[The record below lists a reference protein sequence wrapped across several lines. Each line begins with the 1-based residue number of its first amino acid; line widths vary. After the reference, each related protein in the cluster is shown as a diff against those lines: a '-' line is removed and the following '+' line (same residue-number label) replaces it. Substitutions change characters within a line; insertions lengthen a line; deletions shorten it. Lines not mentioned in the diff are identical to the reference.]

1 MKTPG
6 RNEPCWCKS
15 GKKYKHCHRDVE
27 GQPSVATHTVHQALG
42 SFKKTKKCSA
52 PQPLLHEC
60 SSKIINAHT
69 VSKSSSLKAIAK
81 DGHVLKIS
89 LDLKSKAAPKIVLDE
104 IGINNASTFT
114 GFCSVHDKKIFS
126 PIEDEP
132 FKPMPQHCF
141 LVTYRG
147 LAKELFS
154 KDFAS
159 KAFDLMKTLD
169 RGKSVPRQVL
179 IQAAAS
185 SLGSY
190 NGLTTSDLNY
200 IKSKLDTML
209 MSNDYSDL
217 NYAVFTL
224 ASPPPIMGSAI
235 VGPTFDFNGDKAQDM
250 SNNPSEMPDYI
261 AINSFASEGK
271 GYIVLS
277 WLSEHSKTC
286 NKLIR
291 QFQDKKLTADS
302 LAAFMILLIENFYI
316 SPSWWSSLSSDT
328 QSLIKKLYSQGVD
341 TYTDGNSINISC
353 PLLFP
358 HITNTFTH
366 PMII

>member
-1 MKTPG
+1 MKIPG
-6 RNEPCWCKS
+6 RNKPCWCES
-15 GKKYKHCHRDVE
+15 GKKYKHCHLDIA
-27 GQPSVATHTVHQALG
+27 GQPSVAAHTVHQALG

-52 PQPLLHEC
+52 PQSLLHEC

-69 VSKSSSLKAIAK
+69 VSKSSSLKTIAK
-81 DGHVLKIS
+81 NGHVLKIS
-89 LDLKSKAAPKIVLDE
+89 LDEKSKPTPKIVLDE

-114 GFCSVHDKKIFS
+114 GFCSVHDKKIFA

-132 FKPMPQHCF
+132 FKPIPLHCF

-154 KDFAS
+154 KDYAS
-159 KAFDLMKTLD
+159 KAFEFMKTLD
-169 RGKSVPRQVL
+169 RGKNVPSQVF
-179 IQAAAS
+179 IQTTAN
-185 SLGSY
+185 SLVGS
-190 NGLTTSDLNY
+190 NDLTTSDLNY

-209 MSNDYSDL
+209 TSNDYSDL
-217 NYAVFTL
+217 NYVVFTL
-224 ASPPPIMGSAI
+224 DSPPPIMGSAI
-235 VGPTFDFNGDKAQDM
+235 VGPTFDFNGDKAQDI
-250 SNNPSEMPDYI
+250 SSNPSDMPDYI

-286 NKLIR
+286 SKLIR
-291 QFQDKKLTADS
+291 QFRDKKLTADS
-302 LAAFMILLIENFYI
+302 LAAFMMLLIENIYI
-316 SPSWWSSLSSDT
+316 SPSWWSSLNSNT
-328 QSLIKKLYSQGVD
+328 QSVIKRLYSQGVS

-366 PMII
+366 PMIV